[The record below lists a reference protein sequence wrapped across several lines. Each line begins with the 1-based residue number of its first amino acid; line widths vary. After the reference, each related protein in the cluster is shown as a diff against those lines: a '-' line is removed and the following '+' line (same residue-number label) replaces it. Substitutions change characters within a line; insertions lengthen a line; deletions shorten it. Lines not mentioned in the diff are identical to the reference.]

1 MRNRLKKRLQ
11 GGELLIG
18 TLVGLGHMDVAE
30 ILSRLGFDWLF
41 LDAEHSPLSFE
52 TMQQMMQ
59 VMSTTDCVPV
69 VRPQWNDPVQIK
81 RILDIGAY
89 GVMVPWV
96 NTREEA
102 ESAVSA
108 CKYPPEGIRGFG
120 PRRAARFDPDY
131 FRTANQEILVVV
143 LIETE
148 LALSNLDE
156 ILSVPGVD
164 ACFIGPY
171 DLSCNLGFGVPPKW
185 DNPDYLAAIDKIL
198 EISRKHE
205 KPAGIYATLDILE
218 WAIGKGFRFL
228 AVCDADSFLISGA
241 KAALAKARGCVE

>member
-1 MRNRLKKRLQ
+1 MRNKLKERLQ
-11 GGELLIG
+11 KGELLIG
-18 TLVGLGHMDVAE
+18 TLVGLGHADVTE
-30 ILSRLGFDWLF
+30 ILAGLGFDWLF
-41 LDAEHSPLSFE
+41 LDAEHGPLSFE
-52 TMQQMMQ
+52 TLQQLMQAMGN
-59 VMSTTDCVPV
+59 TGCVPI

-89 GVMVPWV
+89 GVLVPWV

-102 ESAVSA
+102 EGAVRA

-131 FRTANQEILVVV
+131 FQTANEEILVVV
-143 LIETE
+143 MIETE
-148 LALSNLDE
+148 IALKNLDE

-171 DLSCNLGFGVPPKW
+171 DLSCNLGFGVPPQW
-185 DNPDYLAAIDKIL
+185 DNPNYLAAIDRIL

-205 KPAGIYATLDILE
+205 KPTGIYATLDIIE
-218 WAIGKGFRFL
+218 WAIDKGFRFIT
-228 AVCDADSFLISGA
+228 VGDADSFLINGA
-241 KAALAKARGCVE
+241 KIALAKAKGGIK